1 MSTHQL
7 FRFAAATV
15 IALTLA
21 ACSEAPPAPSEPELP
36 DLKRDRLDADVVQ
49 KLETLRTSL
58 LPYQSFAASQAPG
71 QYDVEVTPCMVM
83 RPQGGMG
90 YHYGKASLIDGTPDE
105 MAPEVLLY
113 EPVKPS
119 GMRLVG
125 VEFIVPFS
133 EWTSSEPPELFGR
146 QMSRNE
152 GFQVWA
158 LHAWLFKRNP
168 QGVFAD
174 WNPTVNC

>member
-1 MSTHQL
+1 
-7 FRFAAATV
+7 
-15 IALTLA
+15 
-21 ACSEAPPAPSEPELP
+21 
-36 DLKRDRLDADVVQ
+36 
-49 KLETLRTSL
+49 
-58 LPYQSFAASQAPG
+58 
-71 QYDVEVTPCMVM
+71 
-83 RPQGGMG
+83 
-90 YHYGKASLIDGTPDE
+90 

-113 EPVKPS
+113 EPVQPS

-133 EWTSSEPPELFGR
+133 AWAGSEPPELFGR

-158 LHAWLFKRNP
+158 LHAWLFKHNP